1 MRIMSADELWHAFQ
15 RPKHISRI
23 KFGGRMYEYKFSD
36 GEGMKTSAEELKDKI
51 KNIDDKYKLDL
62 TFDSTKDDISL
73 NLERQKY
80 SRPSDEEI
88 RKQAEDS
95 LKSYEDKEQKGI
107 ENEYAAGNRKLDE
120 ESQKLG
126 GDFESQSKKIEQTYE
141 NAKESN
147 KNTFIRRGLSRSSIM
162 QENLKNL
169 DESKNAAQDT
179 LAKELKQNLEKITIE
194 RDLLET
200 QKQSALE
207 SFNIAYAVKLSE
219 KINKLTES
227 AKQAED
233 AVAKYNN
240 QLEEK
245 EKKFALS
252 QQEHN
257 IKQDN
262 QKLKDNKFV
271 LDYIN
276 EYGRVGLDWLIA
288 KEKLTAAKDSI
299 KGLSKEQALAQIER
313 DGYRDILGDSVYKAL
328 INYVKGI

>member
-313 DGYRDILGDSVYKAL
+313 DGYRDILGDSVYKSL
-328 INYVKGI
+328 INYIKGI

>member
-95 LKSYEDKEQKGI
+95 LKSYEDKEQKDI

-299 KGLSKEQALAQIER
+299 KELSKEQALAQIER
-313 DGYRDILGDSVYKAL
+313 DGYRDILGDSVYKSL

>member
-107 ENEYAAGNRKLDE
+107 ENEYASGNRKLDE

-126 GDFESQSKKIEQTYE
+126 GDFESQSKKIEQAYE
-141 NAKESN
+141 HAKESN

-313 DGYRDILGDSVYKAL
+313 DGYRDILGDSVYKSL

>member
-80 SRPSDEEI
+80 SRPSDEDI

-95 LKSYEDKEQKGI
+95 LKSYEDKEQKDI

-126 GDFESQSKKIEQTYE
+126 GNFESQSKKIEQTYE

-262 QKLKDNKFV
+262 QQLKDNKFV

-313 DGYRDILGDSVYKAL
+313 DGYRDILGDSVYKSL

>member
-62 TFDSTKDDISL
+62 TFDSTQDDISL

-313 DGYRDILGDSVYKAL
+313 DGYRDILGDSVYKSL

>member
-169 DESKNAAQDT
+169 DESKNVAQDT
-179 LAKELKQNLEKITIE
+179 LAKELKQNLEKIIIE

-245 EKKFALS
+245 EKKFVLS

-313 DGYRDILGDSVYKAL
+313 DGYRDILGDSVYKSL

>member
-62 TFDSTKDDISL
+62 TFDSTKDDISF

-107 ENEYAAGNRKLDE
+107 ENEYADGNRKLDE

-313 DGYRDILGDSVYKAL
+313 DGYRDILGDSVYKSL

>member
-194 RDLLET
+194 RHLLET

-313 DGYRDILGDSVYKAL
+313 DGYRDILGDSVYKSL

>member
-126 GDFESQSKKIEQTYE
+126 GDFEAQSKKIEQTYE

-271 LDYIN
+271 IDYIN

-313 DGYRDILGDSVYKAL
+313 DGYRDILGDSVYKSL

>member
-257 IKQDN
+257 IKQDS

-313 DGYRDILGDSVYKAL
+313 DGYRDILGDSVYKSL
-328 INYVKGI
+328 INYIKGI

>member
-80 SRPSDEEI
+80 SRPSDEDI

-169 DESKNAAQDT
+169 NESKKAAQDT

-262 QKLKDNKFV
+262 QKVKDNKFV

-313 DGYRDILGDSVYKAL
+313 DGYRDILGDSVYKSL
-328 INYVKGI
+328 INYIKGI

>member
-126 GDFESQSKKIEQTYE
+126 DDFESQSKKIEQTYE

-313 DGYRDILGDSVYKAL
+313 DGYRDILGDSVYKSL

>member
-126 GDFESQSKKIEQTYE
+126 GDFESQTKKVEQTYE

-313 DGYRDILGDSVYKAL
+313 DGYRDILGDSVYKSL

>member
-107 ENEYAAGNRKLDE
+107 ENEYVAGNRKLDE

-147 KNTFIRRGLSRSSIM
+147 KNTFIRKGLSRSSIM

-169 DESKNAAQDT
+169 DERKNAAQDT

-313 DGYRDILGDSVYKAL
+313 DGYRDILGDSVYKSL

>member
-51 KNIDDKYKLDL
+51 KNIDDKHKLDL

-80 SRPSDEEI
+80 SRPSDEDI

-169 DESKNAAQDT
+169 DERKNAAQDT

-313 DGYRDILGDSVYKAL
+313 DGYRDILGDSVYKSL

>member
-169 DESKNAAQDT
+169 DESKNTAQDT

-245 EKKFALS
+245 EKKFVLS

-313 DGYRDILGDSVYKAL
+313 DGYRDILGDSVYKSL

>member
-80 SRPSDEEI
+80 SRPSDEDI

-120 ESQKLG
+120 ECQKLG

-313 DGYRDILGDSVYKAL
+313 DGYRDILGDSVYKSL

>member
-95 LKSYEDKEQKGI
+95 LKNYEDKEQKGI

-313 DGYRDILGDSVYKAL
+313 DGYRDILGDSVYKSL

>member
-107 ENEYAAGNRKLDE
+107 ENEYASGNRKLDE

-126 GDFESQSKKIEQTYE
+126 GDFESQSKKIEQAYE
-141 NAKESN
+141 HAKESN

-169 DESKNAAQDT
+169 DESKNVAQDT

-207 SFNIAYAVKLSE
+207 SFNISYAVKLSE

-313 DGYRDILGDSVYKAL
+313 DGYRDILGDSVYKSL
-328 INYVKGI
+328 INYIKGI

>member
-80 SRPSDEEI
+80 SRPSDEDI

-95 LKSYEDKEQKGI
+95 LKSYEDKEQKDI

-126 GDFESQSKKIEQTYE
+126 GNFESQSKKIEQTYE

-245 EKKFALS
+245 QKKFALS

-313 DGYRDILGDSVYKAL
+313 DGYRDILGDSVYKSL

>member
-80 SRPSDEEI
+80 LRPSDEEI

-169 DESKNAAQDT
+169 DERKNAAQDT

-313 DGYRDILGDSVYKAL
+313 DGYRDILGDSVYKSL

>member
-207 SFNIAYAVKLSE
+207 SFSIAYAVKLSE

-313 DGYRDILGDSVYKAL
+313 DGYRDILGDSVYKSL

>member
-62 TFDSTKDDISL
+62 TFDSTQDDISL

-313 DGYRDILGDSVYKAL
+313 DGYRDILGDSVYKSL
-328 INYVKGI
+328 INYIKGI

>member
-245 EKKFALS
+245 EKKFDLS

-313 DGYRDILGDSVYKAL
+313 DGYRDILGDSVYKSL

>member
-1 MRIMSADELWHAFQ
+1 MHIMSADELWHAFQ

-88 RKQAEDS
+88 RKQSEDS

-169 DESKNAAQDT
+169 DESKNVAQDT

-313 DGYRDILGDSVYKAL
+313 DGYRDILGDSVYKSL
-328 INYVKGI
+328 INYIKGI

>member
-1 MRIMSADELWHAFQ
+1 MRIISADELWHAFQ

-313 DGYRDILGDSVYKAL
+313 DGYRDILGDSVYKSL

>member
-80 SRPSDEEI
+80 SRPSDEDI

-107 ENEYAAGNRKLDE
+107 ENEYADGNRKLDE

-126 GDFESQSKKIEQTYE
+126 GDFEAQSKKIEQTYE

-179 LAKELKQNLEKITIE
+179 LAKELKQNLEKINIE

-313 DGYRDILGDSVYKAL
+313 DGYRDILGDSVYKSL

>member
-80 SRPSDEEI
+80 SRPSDEDI

-169 DESKNAAQDT
+169 DESKNVAQDT

-313 DGYRDILGDSVYKAL
+313 DGYRDILGDSVYKSL
-328 INYVKGI
+328 INYIKGI

>member
-107 ENEYAAGNRKLDE
+107 ENEYADGNRKLDE

-313 DGYRDILGDSVYKAL
+313 DGYRDILGDSVYKSL

>member
-169 DESKNAAQDT
+169 DESKNVAQDT
-179 LAKELKQNLEKITIE
+179 LANELKQNLEKITIE

-207 SFNIAYAVKLSE
+207 SFNISYAVKLSE

-313 DGYRDILGDSVYKAL
+313 DGYRDILGDSVYKSL

>member
-126 GDFESQSKKIEQTYE
+126 GDFEAQSKKIEQTYE

-313 DGYRDILGDSVYKAL
+313 DGYRDILGDSVYKSL

>member
-271 LDYIN
+271 IDYIN

-313 DGYRDILGDSVYKAL
+313 DGYRDILGDSVYKSL

>member
-80 SRPSDEEI
+80 SRPSDEDI

-95 LKSYEDKEQKGI
+95 LKSYEDKEKKDI

-126 GDFESQSKKIEQTYE
+126 GNFESQSKKIEQTYE

-262 QKLKDNKFV
+262 QQLKDNKFV

-313 DGYRDILGDSVYKAL
+313 DGYRDILGDSVYKSL

>member
-107 ENEYAAGNRKLDE
+107 ENKYAAGNRKLDE

-126 GDFESQSKKIEQTYE
+126 VDFESQSKKIEQTYE

-313 DGYRDILGDSVYKAL
+313 DGYRDILGDSVYKSL

>member
-15 RPKHISRI
+15 RPKHISCI

-80 SRPSDEEI
+80 SRPSDEDI

-95 LKSYEDKEQKGI
+95 LKSYEDKEQKDI

-126 GDFESQSKKIEQTYE
+126 DDFESQTKKVEQTYE

-233 AVAKYNN
+233 AVTKYNN

-313 DGYRDILGDSVYKAL
+313 DGYRDILGDSVYKSL

>member
-107 ENEYAAGNRKLDE
+107 ENEYVAGNRKLDE

-126 GDFESQSKKIEQTYE
+126 GDFEAQSKKIEQTYE

-313 DGYRDILGDSVYKAL
+313 DGYRDILGDSVYKSL

>member
-88 RKQAEDS
+88 RKQAEDY

-162 QENLKNL
+162 QEDLKILTRAKMPHKIRLQKNSNKILKN
-169 DESKNAAQDT
+169 
-179 LAKELKQNLEKITIE
+179 
-194 RDLLET
+194 
-200 QKQSALE
+200 
-207 SFNIAYAVKLSE
+207 
-219 KINKLTES
+219 
-227 AKQAED
+227 
-233 AVAKYNN
+233 
-240 QLEEK
+240 
-245 EKKFALS
+245 
-252 QQEHN
+252 HH
-257 IKQDN
+257 
-262 QKLKDNKFV
+262 
-271 LDYIN
+271 
-276 EYGRVGLDWLIA
+276 
-288 KEKLTAAKDSI
+288 
-299 KGLSKEQALAQIER
+299 
-313 DGYRDILGDSVYKAL
+313 
-328 INYVKGI
+328 

>member
-80 SRPSDEEI
+80 SRPSDEDI

-107 ENEYAAGNRKLDE
+107 ENEYVAGNRKLDE

-126 GDFESQSKKIEQTYE
+126 GDFEAQSKKIEQTYE

-313 DGYRDILGDSVYKAL
+313 DGYRDILGDSVYKSL

>member
-23 KFGGRMYEYKFSD
+23 KFGGRMYDYKFSD

-147 KNTFIRRGLSRSSIM
+147 KNTFIRKGLSRSSIM

-313 DGYRDILGDSVYKAL
+313 DGYRDILGDSVYKSL

>member
-1 MRIMSADELWHAFQ
+1 
-15 RPKHISRI
+15 
-23 KFGGRMYEYKFSD
+23 MYEYKFSD

-126 GDFESQSKKIEQTYE
+126 GDFESQTKKVEQTYE

-169 DESKNAAQDT
+169 DESKNAAQDM

-313 DGYRDILGDSVYKAL
+313 DGYRDILGDSVYKSL